1 MRIVF
6 AIVLFLAVSVP
17 VNSQSCTTPGQTP
30 STAFPVCGT
39 TTFQQSN
46 VPICYSHNLYV
57 PGCSGGAG
65 SANYQDKNPFWYK
78 FTCYTSGT
86 LGFVITPNNLG
97 DDYDWQ
103 LYDIT
108 GRNPDAV
115 FTDNS
120 LVVTGNWS
128 GSSGTTGA
136 SASGVNYI
144 QCASVPSEN
153 APRFS
158 SMPALQAGHTYL
170 LLVSHYT
177 DSQSGYALSFG
188 GGTAVIT
195 DPSVPGLRMAEA
207 NCGGD
212 IVRLAIRKKIKC
224 SSIATNGSDF
234 FITPAVANV
243 TASTGLACN
252 SGFDSDSLLLQ
263 LDQFL
268 PPGTYTLHIRNGT
281 DGNTLL
287 DYCDKP
293 IPTTETVEFTVLPKI
308 PTPLDSIAPL
318 TCSPSALRL
327 VFSKPILCSSIA
339 SNGSDFVIN
348 GTYPVSVSS
357 AGGNCGGSPATT
369 KEILVN
375 LSSSL
380 QSQGT
385 FTISVQ
391 RGTDGNTILNECGEE
406 TPVGS
411 SIDFTVMDT
420 VNADFTYSIVYGCSQ
435 DLINFFQAGNNGINQ
450 WKWNLDDN
458 LNSLLQNPV
467 GTYNVFNTKNIECI
481 VSNGFCSD
489 TSRQSILLENFL
501 KADFTVP
508 EDNCPREPVPIINTS
523 IGKISQLNWSF
534 GDGGSGIGPSPVHVY
549 STPNGATTFT
559 ITLTVLD
566 SFGCQQ
572 STSKKIRVYP
582 SCVLAVPNGFTPNND
597 GHNDFLY
604 PLNAVKA
611 QNLEFYIYNRWGQ
624 LMFQTNN
631 WKKGWDGR
639 LNGQP
644 QPAGTYVWMLRF
656 VDRDTQRK
664 VFIKGTT
671 ILVR

>member
-1 MRIVF
+1 MRI
-6 AIVLFLAVSVP
+6 AIAFIVSFIISVTAD
-17 VNSQSCTTPGQTP
+17 SQTCTTAGQTP

-39 TTFQQSN
+39 TTFQQTT
-46 VPICYSHNLYV
+46 VPICYTHDLFV
-57 PGCSGGAG
+57 PGCGSG
-65 SANYQDKNPFWYK
+65 SADYQDKNPFWYK

-86 LGFVITPNNLG
+86 LGFLITPNNLG

-108 GRNPDAV
+108 GRNPDEV
-115 FTDNS
+115 FTVNS
-120 LVVTGNWS
+120 LVVIGNWS
-128 GSSGTTGA
+128 GSYGLTGA
-136 SASGVNYI
+136 SASGVNHT
-144 QCASVPSEN
+144 QCASRPQDDE
-153 APRFS
+153 PRFS
-158 SMPALQAGHTYL
+158 IMPQLQAGHTYL

-195 DPSVPGLRMAEA
+195 DPSIPGFKAAEA

-212 IVRLAIRKKIKC
+212 VIRLSIGKKIKC
-224 SSIATNGSDF
+224 SSIAGNGSDF
-234 FITPAVANV
+234 FITPSVANV
-243 TASTGLACN
+243 TSSIGLACN

-268 PPGTYTLHIRNGT
+268 PPGTYTLHIKNGT

-293 IPTTETVEFTVLPKI
+293 VPTTETISFTVLPKI
-308 PTPLDSIAPL
+308 PTPLDSIAPP
-318 TCSPSALRL
+318 TCAPRVLRL
-327 VFSKPILCSSIA
+327 IFSKPMLCSSIA
-339 SNGSDFVIN
+339 PNGSDFIVN
-348 GTYPVSVSS
+348 GSYPVSVIS
-357 AGGNCGGSPATT
+357 AGGNCAGTPATT

-380 QSQGT
+380 QRQGT
-385 FTISVQ
+385 FTVTVQ

-411 SIDFTVMDT
+411 SIDFSVMDT
-420 VNADFTYSIVYGCSQ
+420 VNADFTYNITYGCSQ
-435 DLINFFQAGNNGINQ
+435 DMINFFQVGNNGINK

-458 LNSLLQNPV
+458 LSSTQQNPV
-467 GTYNVFNTKNIECI
+467 GSYSIFNTKNIQCI

-508 EDNCPREPVPIINTS
+508 ADNCPREPVPITNTS

-549 STPNGATTFT
+549 STPNGATIYT

-566 SFGCQQ
+566 DFGCQQ
-572 STSKKIRVYP
+572 SISKKIKVYP
-582 SCVLAVPNGFTPNND
+582 SCIIAVPNGFTPNSD

-611 QNLEFYIYNRWGQ
+611 QNLEFYVYNRWGQ

-631 WKKGWDGR
+631 WKTGWDGR
-639 LNGQP
+639 LSGQP

-656 VDRDTQRK
+656 VERDTQKK
-664 VFIKGTT
+664 VFLKGTT

>member
-1 MRIVF
+1 MRIILAF
-6 AIVLFLAVSVP
+6 IVSLVLSVTA
-17 VNSQSCTTPGQTP
+17 NSQSCTTPGQTP

-39 TTFQQSN
+39 TTFQQTT
-46 VPICYSHNLYV
+46 VPICYTHSLFV
-57 PGCSGGAG
+57 PGCSGGG
-65 SANYQDKNPFWYK
+65 GANYQDKNPFWYK
-78 FTCYTSGT
+78 FTCFTAGT
-86 LGFVITPNNLG
+86 LGFLITPNNLG

-108 GRNPDAV
+108 GRNPDDV

-128 GSSGTTGA
+128 GSYGLTGA
-136 SASGVNYI
+136 SATGVNYV
-144 QCASVPSEN
+144 QCASLPEDN
-153 APRFS
+153 EPRFS
-158 SMPALQAGHTYL
+158 TMPVLQVGHTYL

-195 DPSVPGLRMAEA
+195 DPSIPGFRAAEA

-212 IVRLAIRKKIKC
+212 IIRLGVRKKIKC
-224 SSIATNGSDF
+224 SSIAINGSDF

-243 TASTGLACN
+243 TASTGLACS
-252 SGFDSDSLLLQ
+252 SGFDSDSLLIQ

-293 IPTTETVEFTVLPKI
+293 IPTTETITFTVLPKI

-318 TCSPSALRL
+318 TCEPRVLRL
-327 VFSKPILCSSIA
+327 VFSKPMLCSSIA
-339 SNGSDFVIN
+339 PNGSDFIIN

-357 AGGNCGGSPATT
+357 AGGNCSGSPAVT

-380 QSQGT
+380 QRQGS

-391 RGTDGNTILNECGEE
+391 RGSDGNTLLNECGEE

-411 SIDFTVMDT
+411 SVSFSVSDT
-420 VNADFTYSIVYGCSQ
+420 VNADFSYNINYGCSQ
-435 DLINFFQAGNNGINQ
+435 DLINFFQSGTNGINQ

-458 LNSLLQNPV
+458 QNSSQQNPV
-467 GTYNVFNTKNIECI
+467 GAYTVFNTKNIQCI

-508 EDNCPREPVPIINTS
+508 EDNCPREPVPITNTS
-523 IGKISQLNWSF
+523 IGKISQLNWAF
-534 GDGGSGIGPSPVHVY
+534 GDGGLGTGPSPVHIY
-549 STPNGATTFT
+549 STPGGATTFT

-572 STSKKIRVYP
+572 TLSKKIKVYP
-582 SCVLAVPNGFTPNND
+582 SCILAVPNGFTPNSD

-611 QNLEFYIYNRWGQ
+611 QNLEFFVYNRWGQ
-624 LMFQTNN
+624 LMFHTNS

-656 VDRDTQRK
+656 VERDTQK
-664 VFIKGTT
+664 KIFLKGTT

>member
-1 MRIVF
+1 MRIVI
-6 AIVLFLAVSVP
+6 ALIVLLVISVT

-30 STAFPVCGT
+30 TTAFPVCGT
-39 TTFQQSN
+39 TTFQQTT
-46 VPICYSHNLYV
+46 VPICSSHDLFV
-57 PGCSGGAG
+57 PGCSGTGNAQ
-65 SANYQDKNPFWYK
+65 YQDKNPFWYK
-78 FTCYTSGT
+78 FTCYNSGT
-86 LGFVITPNNLG
+86 LGFLITPKNLG

-108 GRNPDAV
+108 GHHANDV

-128 GSSGTTGA
+128 GSSGLTGA

-144 QCASVPSEN
+144 QCASDPSAD

-158 SMPALQAGHTYL
+158 TMPMLQAGHTYL

-177 DSQSGYALSFG
+177 DTQSGYSLSFG

-195 DPSVPGLRMAEA
+195 DPAIPGFKSIET

-212 IVRLAIRKKIKC
+212 IIRLGLRKKIKC

-243 TASTGLACN
+243 IASTGVACN
-252 SGFDSDSLLLQ
+252 GGFDSDSLLIQ
-263 LDQFL
+263 VDQFL
-268 PPGTYTLHIRNGT
+268 PPGTYTLNIKNGT

-293 IPTTETVEFTVLPKI
+293 VPTTETITFTVLPKV
-308 PTPLDSIAPL
+308 PTLLDSVASPTCAPRV
-318 TCSPSALRL
+318 LRL
-327 VFSKPILCSSIA
+327 RFSKPMLCSSIA
-339 SNGSDFVIN
+339 SNGSDFIIN
-348 GTYPVSVSS
+348 GSYPVSISS
-357 AGGNCGGSPATT
+357 AAGNCSGTPATT

-375 LSSSL
+375 LPVGM
-380 QSQGT
+380 QSQGS

-391 RGTDGNTILNECGEE
+391 RGTDGNTLLNECGEE
-406 TPVGS
+406 TPAGS
-411 SIDFTVMDT
+411 SADFSVMDT
-420 VNADFTYSIVYGCSQ
+420 VNADFTYSINYGCSQ
-435 DLINFFQAGNNGINQ
+435 DIINFFQAGNNGINQ
-450 WKWNLDDN
+450 WKWDLDDN
-458 LNSLLQNPV
+458 LNSTQQNPS
-467 GTYNVFNTKNIECI
+467 GSYTIFNTKDIQCI

-508 EDNCPREPVPIINTS
+508 EDNCPREPVPITNTS
-523 IGKISQLNWSF
+523 VGRLTQLNWSF
-534 GDGGSGIGPSPVHVY
+534 GDGARGTGPSPVHVY

-572 STSKKIRVYP
+572 SISKQIKVYP
-582 SCVLAVPNGFTPNND
+582 SCILAVPNGFTPNSD
-597 GHNDFLY
+597 GHNDFLF

-611 QNLEFYIYNRWGQ
+611 QNLEFYVYNRWGQ

-639 LNGQP
+639 LNGLP

-656 VDRDTQRK
+656 VDRDSQKK
-664 VFIKGTT
+664 VFLKGTT